1 VEGERAAFRSPAG
14 RLGLVRFRKLLD
26 WPLFNSGDPVAIRPV
41 NWVKRRL
48 ILRNLSRSDSEPIRV
63 IALALR
69 EALSERLTPEER
81 RWVSEI
87 EGRRRALTV
96 RNDVI
101 RVVDYG
107 AGSPVS
113 SRSAEE
119 MSRGVEVTLPV
130 AEMCEGASKRY
141 RPCVV
146 LFKLIRRTKPVSCL
160 ELGTALGV
168 SGAYQ
173 GAALSLNG
181 VGHLVSLE
189 GSEALARIAEEGF
202 RLLGLSRCAE
212 VVIGRFE
219 DTLRGILKKHRPVDY
234 VFIDGHHDYEA
245 TLSYTEEILPFLAES
260 AVLVYD
266 DIAWSVGMRR
276 AWRKIESDVRMAAT
290 LDMGSMGVCIVKRGL
305 IKRPSVRFSMD

>member
-1 VEGERAAFRSPAG
+1 V
-14 RLGLVRFRKLLD
+14 
-26 WPLFNSGDPVAIRPV
+26 IRPV

-48 ILRNLSRSDSEPIRV
+48 ILSSLSRSDSESLRE
-63 IALALR
+63 IALALG
-69 EALSERLTPEER
+69 EALSERLSREER

-87 EGRRRALTV
+87 ERRRQILAA
-96 RNDVI
+96 RNDVV

-107 AGSPVS
+107 AGTPVS

-130 AEMCEGASKRY
+130 AEVCEGASKKY
-141 RPCVV
+141 RPCVL
-146 LFKLIRRTKPVSCL
+146 LFKLIRRTKPVRCL
-160 ELGTALGV
+160 ELGTALGI
-168 SGAYQ
+168 SAAYQ

-181 VGHLVSLE
+181 VGHLISLE

-219 DTLRGILKKHRPVDY
+219 DNLPGILKKHRPVDY

-245 TLSYTEEILPFLAES
+245 TLSYTEQILPFLANS

-290 LDMGSMGVCIVKRGL
+290 FDMGSMGVCIVKRGL
-305 IKRPSVRFSMD
+305 MKRPAVRFSMD

>member
-1 VEGERAAFRSPAG
+1 M
-14 RLGLVRFRKLLD
+14 
-26 WPLFNSGDPVAIRPV
+26 
-41 NWVKRRL
+41 
-48 ILRNLSRSDSEPIRV
+48 
-63 IALALR
+63 
-69 EALSERLTPEER
+69 
-81 RWVSEI
+81 SEI
-87 EGRRRALTV
+87 EWRRQALAA
-96 RNDVI
+96 RNDIV

-107 AGSPVS
+107 AGTPVS

-119 MSRGVEVTLPV
+119 MSRGVEVTV
-130 AEMCEGASKRY
+130 SIAEICEGASKKY
-141 RPCVV
+141 QPCVV
-146 LFKLIRRTKPVSCL
+146 LFKLIRWTKPVRCL
-160 ELGTALGV
+160 ELGTALGI

-189 GSEALARIAEEGF
+189 GSEVLARIAEDGF
-202 RLLGLSRCAE
+202 RLLGLSSCAE
-212 VVIGRFE
+212 VVVGRFE
-219 DTLRGILKKHRPVDY
+219 DNLPDILKKHRPVDY

-245 TLSYTEEILPFLAES
+245 TLSYTEQILPFLGES

-305 IKRPSVRFSMD
+305 VKRPAVRFSMD

>member
-1 VEGERAAFRSPAG
+1 M
-14 RLGLVRFRKLLD
+14 
-26 WPLFNSGDPVAIRPV
+26 IRPV

-48 ILRNLSRSDSEPIRV
+48 ILSSLSRSDSESLRE
-63 IALALR
+63 IALALG
-69 EALSERLTPEER
+69 EALSERLSREER

-87 EGRRRALTV
+87 ERRRQILAA
-96 RNDVI
+96 RNDVV

-107 AGSPVS
+107 AGTPVS

-130 AEMCEGASKRY
+130 AEVCEGASKKY
-141 RPCVV
+141 RPCVL
-146 LFKLIRRTKPVSCL
+146 LFKLIRRTKPVRCL
-160 ELGTALGV
+160 ELGTALGI
-168 SGAYQ
+168 SAAYQ

-181 VGHLVSLE
+181 VGHLISLE

-219 DTLRGILKKHRPVDY
+219 DNLPGILKKHRPVDY

-245 TLSYTEEILPFLAES
+245 TLSYTEQILPFLANS

-290 LDMGSMGVCIVKRGL
+290 FDMGSMGVCIVKRGL
-305 IKRPSVRFSMD
+305 MKRPAVRFSMD